1 MFKKIQNHSG
11 WIKSLLFIPLIFI
24 SEIFGALMLI
34 LIGYDISELSSISTM
49 SESTLALQKFF
60 SLSICLLLL
69 WLFMKFIDKQD
80 FVYLG
85 FQIKKRLN
93 DFTLGILIGFSIM
106 LSAFLILLLLDEI
119 TYEGY
124 NINFNN
130 IVISILLFT
139 GVSIFEEV
147 IFRGYMLKNLLES
160 FNPYFALFIS
170 SIFFS
175 LIHGSN
181 PNVTILG
188 LSNIF
193 LAGIF
198 LGASYVFTKNL
209 WFPIAL
215 HFSWNFFQSMFGF
228 RVSGMDFYS
237 IIDFNILEN
246 NSLNGGE
253 FGFESSILSLF
264 IITVSTIFI
273 WKYFKS
279 SELKNK

>member
-34 LIGYDISELSSISTM
+34 LLGYDISELSSISTI

-80 FVYLG
+80 FVDLG

-106 LSAFLILLLLDEI
+106 FSAFLILLLLDEI

-130 IVISILLFT
+130 IVISVLLFT

-264 IITVSTIFI
+264 IITVTTIFI